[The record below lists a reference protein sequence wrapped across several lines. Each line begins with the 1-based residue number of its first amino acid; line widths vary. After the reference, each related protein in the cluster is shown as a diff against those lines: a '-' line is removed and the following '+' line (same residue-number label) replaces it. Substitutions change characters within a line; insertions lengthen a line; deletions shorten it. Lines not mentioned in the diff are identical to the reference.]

1 MSQYKIKFNRKRCI
15 ACEACLV
22 HCKVKNKV
30 PAGLS
35 YNKLTVSDY
44 EEKEGKPKLKLNY
57 RACYHCPDPP
67 CAPACP
73 VDAIH
78 IREKDGIVWI
88 DQETCIGCQQCIDAC
103 PWDVPVYDPDQN
115 LAFKCDFCRDFVDQ
129 GMEPACVT
137 GCTAKALSFVK
148 K

>member
-30 PAGLS
+30 PTGLS

-44 EEKEGKPKLKLNY
+44 EEKEGKPNLKLNY
-57 RACYHCPDPP
+57 RACYHCPDPA
-67 CAPACP
+67 CVPACP
-73 VDAIH
+73 TEAIH

-88 DQETCIGCQQCIDAC
+88 DQEACIGCQQCIEAC

-115 LAFKCDFCRDFVDQ
+115 LTFKCDFCRDFVDQ
-129 GMEPACVT
+129 GMEPACVA